1 MVVVFAVFLVAM
13 LLAFLK
19 PEGRPGRIAR
29 VSALLARAMQTASA
43 LLASGTEIVE
53 RAAAHVARDQHGRVG
68 LDQLLHQPRPGQAD
82 PLDAKPEP

>member
-29 VSALLARAMQTASA
+29 ASALLARASQTASTV
-43 LLASGTEIVE
+43 LANGTEIVE
-53 RAAAHVARDQHGRVG
+53 RAAAHVARDQHGQVG
-68 LDQLLHQPRPGQAD
+68 LDQLLHTPRPGRAD
-82 PLDAKPEP
+82 PLDANPEP